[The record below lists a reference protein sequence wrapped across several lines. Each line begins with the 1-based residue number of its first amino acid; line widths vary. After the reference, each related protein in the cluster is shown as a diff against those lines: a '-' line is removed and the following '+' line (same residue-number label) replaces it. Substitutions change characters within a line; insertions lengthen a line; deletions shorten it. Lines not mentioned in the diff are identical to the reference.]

1 MTTKKEFKVEIL
13 NKVSDKV
20 KEYQEQ
26 NLNSLNFYD
35 LQVLRSY
42 EDELLKIRK
51 SKSNS
56 RLLFFIVAIE
66 KELSL
71 FKGYLNNIEY
81 RNFVFQLRNI

>member
-13 NKVSDKV
+13 NKISDKV
-20 KEYQEQ
+20 KEYQKQ

-81 RNFVFQLRNI
+81 KNFVFQLRNI